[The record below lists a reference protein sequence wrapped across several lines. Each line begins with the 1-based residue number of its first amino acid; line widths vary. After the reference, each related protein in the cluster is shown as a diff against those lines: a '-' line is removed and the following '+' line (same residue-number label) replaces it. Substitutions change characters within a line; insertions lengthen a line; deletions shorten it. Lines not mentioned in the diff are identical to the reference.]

1 MHERRSIPIHKKHIN
16 MNKLLGFVVGM
27 RNPKIGMRNPKNRA
41 RLQVSPARGSAINE
55 LFGCLF
61 GDCATAKR
69 PGRRIGGGWGK
80 VVPLA
85 KRCRVL
91 LSGW

>member
-27 RNPKIGMRNPKNRA
+27 RNPKNRA
-41 RLQVSPARGSAINE
+41 RLQVLPARWSAINE